1 MTKGGA
7 RVNSG
12 PPPQADALR
21 RDRPNDRRGD
31 ATGWLRLS
39 AEGRTGDPPDWPLS
53 RPLKRERELW
63 EREWKRP
70 QAVAWERLGLEVEV
84 AVYIRTL
91 VSAEAL
97 AAPAATRTLLRQ
109 QMDSLGLTVPGM
121 ARNRWIIEG
130 ADEQPAAPRV
140 TTDDGQRTSAKARF
154 LALDGGR
161 ATG

>member
-1 MTKGGA
+1 MPKGGA

-12 PPPQADALR
+12 PPPDPNALR
-21 RDRPNDRRGD
+21 RDRPTDTRGD

-39 AEGRTGDPPDWPLS
+39 AEGRAGDPPEWPLS
-53 RPLKRERELW
+53 KALKREVALW

-70 QAVAWERLGLEVEV
+70 QAVAWEKLGLEIEV

-91 VSAEAL
+91 VGAEAHD
-97 AAPAATRTLLRQ
+97 ATASTRTLLRQ

-130 ADEQPAAPRV
+130 AEAQAPAAPAV
-140 TTDDGQRTSAKARF
+140 TGDAQRASAKAR
-154 LALDGGR
+154 LLKLEGGLS
-161 ATG
+161 A